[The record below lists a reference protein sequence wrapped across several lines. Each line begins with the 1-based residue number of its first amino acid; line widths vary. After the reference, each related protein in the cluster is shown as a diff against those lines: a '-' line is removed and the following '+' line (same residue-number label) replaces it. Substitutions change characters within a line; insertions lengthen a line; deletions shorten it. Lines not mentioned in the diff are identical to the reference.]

1 MSGKGARKSNGFSSI
16 CVFVVCNCVNHS
28 NDNEICWWLGTA
40 TSCVSNYPGVHCRED
55 ARGMVVMKIDELV
68 NSVRAMN
75 SSTDAYKYPNEIRVV
90 YNSFT
95 IVNIPYDAK
104 NMFDCLFVNQGLE
117 VPTYIKAQLTGI
129 INKFLR
135 TPIKDR
141 FPEKKYRLRWLN
153 DMDGDPN
160 YADYSHGTWFWKTHK
175 VNAKTYTEKELQQLK
190 INNPRFAPAIDV
202 LKEPVEDD

>member
-1 MSGKGARKSNGFSSI
+1 
-16 CVFVVCNCVNHS
+16 
-28 NDNEICWWLGTA
+28 
-40 TSCVSNYPGVHCRED
+40 
-55 ARGMVVMKIDELV
+55 MKINEFI
-68 NSVRAMN
+68 NSVRAVKN
-75 SSTDAYKYPNEIRVV
+75 STDAYMYPNEIKVV
-90 YNSFT
+90 YKSRT
-95 IVNIPYDAK
+95 IVNVPYDAK
-104 NMFDCLFVNQGLE
+104 NMFDCLFKNQDLE
-117 VPTYIKAQLTGI
+117 VPAYIKAQLTGI

>member
-1 MSGKGARKSNGFSSI
+1 
-16 CVFVVCNCVNHS
+16 
-28 NDNEICWWLGTA
+28 
-40 TSCVSNYPGVHCRED
+40 
-55 ARGMVVMKIDELV
+55 MKINEFV
-68 NSVRAMN
+68 NSVRAVKN
-75 SSTDAYKYPNEIRVV
+75 STDAYMYPNEIKVV
-90 YNSFT
+90 YKSRT
-95 IVNIPYDAK
+95 IVNVPYDAK
-104 NMFDCLFVNQGLE
+104 NMFDCLFKNQDLE
-117 VPTYIKAQLTGI
+117 VPAYIKAQLTRI